1 MIAWCVLVFMALHS
15 VRPTWANFAP
25 FGYFPDSSVFSGR
38 WYAFITSAFVH
49 IDAMHLIFNMY
60 WLWIL
65 GLVLEKKLRLP
76 LYAIFIVAAAFVSSG
91 WQFATGEMG
100 IGFSGVG
107 YAMVGYGWIA
117 KKSNPEL
124 APYFSDRVLML
135 FGGWGLLC
143 IVADAVGLMR
153 IGNVAHIVGL
163 GFGVLFALV
172 ENRRNIFAGIGLML
186 LFTGAI
192 TTIFWNPLLPSW
204 LYDKG
209 ATAMIEQRYDEAA
222 NYFVKSM
229 NRGGDEAS
237 TLRNLA
243 EIYGY
248 QDKKSQYADA
258 LRRLKKLSP
267 KDAKE
272 VIEKYGPP

>member
-1 MIAWCVLVFMALHS
+1 MISWCVVVFLALHS
-15 VRPTWANFAP
+15 VKPTWANFAP
-25 FGYFPDSSVFSGR
+25 FGYFPESSVFSGR

-49 IDAMHLIFNMY
+49 IDATHLFFNMY

-65 GLVLEKKLRLP
+65 GPVLEKKLRFP
-76 LYAIFIVAAAFVSSG
+76 GYAIFVVAAAFVSSG

-117 KKSNPEL
+117 RKTDPEL
-124 APYFSDRVLML
+124 AQYFSDRVLML
-135 FGGWGLLC
+135 FGGWGLIC
-143 IVADAVGLMR
+143 IVANAVGLMN

-163 GFGVLFALV
+163 GFGVLFAFV
-172 ENRRNIFAGIGLML
+172 ENRRNVFAGVGLML
-186 LFTGAI
+186 LFSGAV
-192 TTIFWNPLLPSW
+192 TTIFWNPFLPSW
-204 LYDKG
+204 LYQKG
-209 ATAMIEQRYDEAA
+209 ATAMIQQRYDEAA
-222 NYFVKSM
+222 DYFERSM
-229 NRGGDEAS
+229 SRGGEQAN

-248 QDKKSQYADA
+248 QEKKTKYADA
-258 LRRLKKLSP
+258 LSRLKKLSS

-272 VIEKYGPP
+272 VVEKYGQP